1 MHGVVATLC
10 GFVAGSVVNMGLIQL
25 GSYMM
30 PPPPEMDM
38 STMEGIRL
46 ALPMLSPAHF
56 VFPLLAHS
64 FGTLVGAFVTARLVA
79 AASKWSLVVGGLFF
93 LGGVSMVKMVGG
105 PLWFIALDLLL
116 AYFPMAPLG
125 STLAGLGVEPGQKM
139 KLS

>member
-1 MHGVVATLC
+1 SC
-10 GFVAGSVVNMGLIQL
+10 N
-25 GSYMM
+25 
-30 PPPPEMDM
+30 M

-64 FGTLVGAFVTARLVA
+64 FGTLVGAFVTDRLVA
-79 AASKWSLVVGGLFF
+79 AVPASNWPLVVGSLFF

-116 AYFPMAPLG
+116 AYFPMALLG
-125 STLAGLGVEPGQKM
+125 SKLAGLGVETKPKNETLM
-139 KLS
+139 RY